1 MTILSTDKHMLPVL
15 CTSYLHNYVTHMEYK
30 SCTVLIEC
38 VDYYKVLTKV
48 IVKQIMTV
56 EIFECNAK

>member
-15 CTSYLHNYVTHMEYK
+15 CTSCLHNYTVTHMEY
-30 SCTVLIEC
+30 TVLIEC